1 VGRQLDRRICRLEAA
16 CSIAPN
22 DSFPRL
28 IVCEVGE
35 TVEAAIA
42 RTYGPAGLP
51 ARLAGAPP
59 DLIIVPVSKC
69 PG

>member
-1 VGRQLDRRICRLEAA
+1 MGRQFERRIRRLEAS
-16 CSIAPN
+16 CSVAPN

-35 TVEAAIA
+35 PIEAAIV
-42 RTYGPAGLP
+42 RTYGPAGMP
-51 ARLAGAPP
+51 ARPPGAPP